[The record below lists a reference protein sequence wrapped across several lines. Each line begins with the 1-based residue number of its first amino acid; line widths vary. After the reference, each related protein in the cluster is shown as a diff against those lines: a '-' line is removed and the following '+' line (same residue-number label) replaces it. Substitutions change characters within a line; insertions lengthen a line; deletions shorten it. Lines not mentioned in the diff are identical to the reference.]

1 MKQAALSRIIT
12 VTQIQQAREEL
23 GWTIA
28 ELSRVTGLSLT
39 ALYRA
44 QDPKRYHASRPMTL
58 SKIRVAFESA
68 GIKISDP
75 TGSGK

>member
-12 VTQIQQAREEL
+12 VEQIPQAREEL

-39 ALYRA
+39 ALYIA
-44 QDPKRYHASRPMTL
+44 HDPKRYHTARPMTL
-58 SKIRVAFESA
+58 SKVLIAFENA

-75 TGSGK
+75 TCSGN

>member
-1 MKQAALSRIIT
+1 MKQIH
-12 VTQIQQAREEL
+12 QAREQL

-44 QDPKRYHASRPMTL
+44 QDPKRYHTARPIAL
-58 SKIRVAFESA
+58 SKIRIAFENA
-68 GIKISDP
+68 GIKISDA